1 MLPLTYDRELK
12 DLVFF
17 YKCLFNHIHLDVHSF
32 TNFISHGHTRINNSF
47 NFKTPFCKTSTFQA
61 SYLNRIVKLW
71 SYPCSI
77 APSSGFSSPLSF
89 QLFVKQ
95 TPFDHPRT
103 SFDIDW
109 PCTWTLVKTCLCHKL
124 LVFVNKP

>member
-32 TNFISHGHTRINNSF
+32 TNFISHGRTRINNSF
-47 NFKTPFCKTSTFQA
+47 NLKTLFCKTSSFQA
-61 SYLNRIVKLW
+61 SYFNHIVKLW
-71 SYPCSI
+71 NYTCSI
-77 APSSGFSSPLSF
+77 PPSSGFSSPLSF
-89 QLFVKQ
+89 QVFVKQ
-95 TPFDHPRT
+95 TPFDRPRT

-109 PCTWTLVKTCLCHKL
+109 HWTLVKTYLCHKL